1 MNGERERD
9 SMCQCILLLE
19 KESVG
24 VFYIGARDRQTE
36 TATERECVCV
46 CVCFISEREKVKRA
60 FISSGF
66 LTQRNFRKVLMESKI
81 SEDVTSSASHL
92 LQLFTKHKT

>member
-24 VFYIGARDRQTE
+24 VFYMGARDRQTE

-46 CVCFISEREKVKRA
+46 FY
-60 FISSGF
+60 
-66 LTQRNFRKVLMESKI
+66 
-81 SEDVTSSASHL
+81 
-92 LQLFTKHKT
+92 